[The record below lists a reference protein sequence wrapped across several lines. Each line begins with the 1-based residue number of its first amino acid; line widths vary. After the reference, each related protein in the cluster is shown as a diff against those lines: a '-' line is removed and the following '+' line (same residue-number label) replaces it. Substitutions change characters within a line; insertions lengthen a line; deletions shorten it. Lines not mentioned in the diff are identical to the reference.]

1 MLRPSPLSDEL
12 TQHHQQRIADATG
25 ALAVAQ
31 TEVEAALKEIS
42 VAARADKSIISHRLA
57 VAFEKL
63 TEARAALERL
73 AADKK

>member
-1 MLRPSPLSDEL
+1 MLRPNGLSSNLSPD
-12 TQHHQQRIADATG
+12 QQKRIEDATG

-31 TEVEAALKEIS
+31 TEVEAALREVS

-63 TEARAALERL
+63 SEARSKLTEVIGH
-73 AADKK
+73 KK